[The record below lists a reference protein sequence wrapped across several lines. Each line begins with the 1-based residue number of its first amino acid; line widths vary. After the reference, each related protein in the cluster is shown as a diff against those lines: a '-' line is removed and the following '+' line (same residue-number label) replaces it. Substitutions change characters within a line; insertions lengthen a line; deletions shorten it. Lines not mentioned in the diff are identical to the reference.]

1 MKIRWNGH
9 ASFTITAANGTVI
22 VTDPYE
28 PGGFGGGIKYEPVR
42 DKADIALVSHD
53 HADHN
58 WVKSL
63 AGKPQVVKG
72 SAEAK
77 GIKFFVLQVY
87 HDENQGKERGQNVV
101 FAFEVDGVR
110 VCFAGDLG
118 HQLGAEDLKRLG
130 RIDLL
135 LAPVGGFFTIDAAG
149 AGKLVEAMKPKV
161 MIPMHFKT
169 EKCGFPIAPVD
180 DFLKR
185 MTAVKKLGVSEI
197 EIKPDKLPAKGPE
210 IWVLEHAK

>member
-9 ASFTITAANGTVI
+9 ASFTITAANGTMI

-28 PGGFGGGIKYEPVR
+28 PGGFGGGIMYEPVDDR
-42 DKADIALVSHD
+42 ADIAVVSHE

-63 AGKPQVVKG
+63 AGRPQVVKG

-77 GIKFFVLQVY
+77 GIKFIGLSLH
-87 HDENQGKERGQNVV
+87 HDQSQGKERGRNTV

-110 VCFAGDLG
+110 ICFAGDLG
-118 HQLGAEDLKRLG
+118 HQLSPEDLKQLG
-130 RIDLL
+130 KIDLL

-149 AGKLVEAMKPKV
+149 ASQLVEAMKPKV
-161 MIPMHFKT
+161 MIPMHYKT
-169 EKCGFPIAPVD
+169 EKCAFPIAPVD

-185 MTAVKKLGVSEI
+185 MTMVKRLGLSEL

-210 IWVLEHAK
+210 IWVFEHAK

>member
-9 ASFTITAANGTVI
+9 ASFMITAANGTVI

-28 PGGFGGGIKYEPVR
+28 PGCFGGGIKYEPVSE
-42 DKADIALVSHD
+42 KADIAVVSHD

-58 WVKSL
+58 WVKGL

-77 GIKFFVLQVY
+77 GIKFFGVPVY
-87 HDENQGKERGQNVV
+87 HDESQGKERGRNTV

-110 VCFAGDLG
+110 VCFVGDLG
-118 HQLGAEDLKRLG
+118 HQLSPEDLKKLG
-130 RIDLL
+130 QIDVL

-149 AGKLVEAMKPKV
+149 ASKLVEAMKPKV

-169 EKCGFPIAPVD
+169 AKCGFPIAPVD

-185 MTAVKKLGVSEI
+185 MTAVKKLGVSEL
-197 EIKPDKLPAKGPE
+197 ELQKDKLPAKGPE
-210 IWVLEHAK
+210 VWVLEHAK

>member
-9 ASFTITAANGTVI
+9 ASFTITAKDGTVI

-28 PGGFGGGIKYEPVR
+28 PGCFGGGIQYEPVDDR
-42 DKADIALVSHD
+42 ADVAVVSHD

-58 WVKSL
+58 YTKSL
-63 AGKPQVVKG
+63 QGKPRVVKA
-72 SAEAK
+72 SAAVK
-77 GIKFFVLQVY
+77 GIQFTGVQVH
-87 HDENQGKERGQNVV
+87 HDESQGKERGPNTM
-101 FAFEVDGVR
+101 FAFTVDGVR
-110 VCFAGDLG
+110 ILFVGDLG
-118 HQLGAEDLKRLG
+118 HQLLAADLKKLG
-130 RIDLL
+130 TVDLL

-149 AGKLVEAMKPKV
+149 ASQLVEAVKPRV

-185 MTAVKKLGVSEI
+185 MTAVKKLTSAEVEI
-197 EIKPDKLPAKGPE
+197 TPEKLPAKGPE
-210 IWVLEHAK
+210 VWVLEHAK

>member
-1 MKIRWNGH
+1 MKIKWNGH

-28 PGGFGGGIKYEPVR
+28 PGGFGGGIKYEPVTDR
-42 DKADIALVSHD
+42 ADAAVVSHD

-58 WVKSL
+58 WVQSL
-63 AGKPQVVKG
+63 TGKPQVVKG
-72 SAEAK
+72 TAEVK
-77 GIKFFVLQVY
+77 GIKFLGIPVY
-87 HDENQGKERGQNVV
+87 HDESQGKERGRNVV

-118 HQLGAEDLKRLG
+118 HQLSAEDLKQLG

-149 AGKLVEAMKPKV
+149 ASKLVEAVQPRV
-161 MIPMHFKT
+161 MIPMHYKT
-169 EKCGFPIAPVD
+169 EKCAFPIAPVD
-180 DFLKR
+180 DFLKM
-185 MTAVKKLGVSEI
+185 MTAVKKLGVSEL
-197 EIKPDKLPAKGPE
+197 EIKKDKLPAKGPE
-210 IWVLEHAK
+210 VWVLEYAK